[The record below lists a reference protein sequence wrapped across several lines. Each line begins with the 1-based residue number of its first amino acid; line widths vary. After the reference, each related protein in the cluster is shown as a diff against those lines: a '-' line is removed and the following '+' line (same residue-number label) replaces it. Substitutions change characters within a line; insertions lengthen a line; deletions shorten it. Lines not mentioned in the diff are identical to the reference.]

1 MSQTSRP
8 HDILAVGNAIVDV
21 LGHTEE
27 AFLGQHGVPKGGMT
41 LIGTDQATEITEAL
55 RAEAHVAG
63 GMVGNSCACLASLG
77 GTARFV
83 GKVGDDALGEV
94 YRRSMADVGVVFE
107 TESHPSI
114 PTGRCLIAVTPD
126 AERSMATSLGAAG
139 HVTTG
144 DIDDA
149 EVAAAGAVF
158 LEGFLFEGEEAR
170 AAFDKAV
177 RAARAADTKVAMT
190 LCDAGLVERQHD
202 ALLAF
207 IEGGVDILFAND
219 AEACKLTGRSD
230 VDEAVAAIRDLVPA
244 AAVTRGA
251 DGSTVFG
258 PGEAPQ
264 TVPATAPDRLVDT
277 TGAGDAYAGGFLFG
291 HARGRSA
298 VDCARLGSLAA
309 TEVIGHMGP
318 RPQTSLK
325 TLAAE
330 AGLL

>member
-1 MSQTSRP
+1 MTRT

-41 LIGTDQATEITEAL
+41 LIDTDKAAEITDAL
-55 RAEAHVAG
+55 AATAQVAG

-77 GTARFV
+77 GSARFV
-83 GKVGDDALGEV
+83 GKVGDDALGAV
-94 YRRSMADVGVVFE
+94 YRQSMAEVGVVFQ
-107 TESHPSI
+107 TDSHPSI

-139 HVTTG
+139 HVTVD
-144 DIDDA
+144 DIDEA

-177 RAARAADTKVAMT
+177 RAARAAGTKVAMT
-190 LCDAGLVERQHD
+190 LCDTGLVERQHD
-202 ALLAF
+202 GLLSF
-207 IEGGVDILFAND
+207 LKGGVDVLFAND
-219 AEACKLTGRSD
+219 AEACKLTGMDD
-230 VDEAVAAIRDLVPA
+230 VDAAVAAIRDIVPA
-244 AAVTRGA
+244 GAVTRGA

-264 TVPATAPDRLVDT
+264 TVPATAPDQLIDT

-291 HARGRSA
+291 HARGRTLT
-298 VDCARLGSLAA
+298 DCARLGSLAA

-325 TLAAE
+325 ALATE